1 MSSLNED
8 IRFLCIYIREAHAA
22 DVWPIDGP
30 VVQEPRSSEARVAVA
45 QDFARACG
53 LEWTV
58 LVDEVEDAFL
68 REFSPW
74 PFRLYVLR
82 GDRLQVKTMPVDGT
96 SAGAT
101 TWLKP
106 DVSFWKEATPASSAI
121 VALV

>member
-1 MSSLNED
+1 MHVLND
-8 IRFLCIYIREAHAA
+8 LRDRRAARRDVRFLCVYLREAHAA

-53 LEWTV
+53 LAWTV

-82 GDRLQVKTMPVDGT
+82 GDRLQVKTMPVEGT
-96 SAGAT
+96 HSTDA
-101 TWLKP
+101 
-106 DVSFWKEATPASSAI
+106 VEA
-121 VALV
+121 ALRDFCAAA